1 LVILKFQHSFFLLSN
16 QINCQVFILEN
27 IYFMSNLRSIEQIM
41 VPPPPHWVGNAFM
54 VHNFFPGKLDMK
66 RMSPFFLL
74 DYGAKIEFPP
84 SDIPRGVGVHPH
96 RGFETVTIAYHGKV
110 AHHDSAG
117 NSGVIDEGDVQWM
130 TAASGVLHKEYQDEV
145 WSKKGGL
152 VQMAQIW
159 VNLPAKFKMSNPK
172 YQSLKH
178 SDFNRFTS
186 PDEKAEVEVIA
197 GNYNGTLG
205 IASTFTPIEMYNVHL
220 KSGAEVEFAFPRHYN
235 TGFLVIEGNVRV
247 NDKEAPTDHFVLFAN
262 DGTDI
267 RLSSTGNAI
276 VLILSGEPIHEP
288 IVSYGPFVMNTKQEI
303 LEAYDDLDKGKFG
316 YLE

>member
-1 LVILKFQHSFFLLSN
+1 
-16 QINCQVFILEN
+16 
-27 IYFMSNLRSIEQIM
+27 MSNLRSIEQIM
-41 VPPPPHWVGNAFM
+41 APPPPHWVGNAFM

-74 DYGAKIEFPP
+74 DYGAKMEFPP
-84 SDIPRGVGVHPH
+84 SDTPRGVGVHPH

-110 AHHDSAG
+110 AHNDSAD
-117 NSGVIDEGDVQWM
+117 NSGVIEEGDVQWM
-130 TAASGVLHKEYQDEV
+130 TAASGVLHKEYQEEG

-159 VNLPAKFKMSNPK
+159 VNLPAKYKMSNPK

-186 PDEKAEVEVIA
+186 PDQKAEVEVIA

-220 KSGAEVEFAFPRHYN
+220 KSGAEVVFSFPRLYN
-235 TGFLVIEGNVRV
+235 TGFLVIEGNVMV
-247 NDKEAPTDHFVLFAN
+247 NDKSAPTDHFVLFAN

-267 RLSSTGNAI
+267 WLTSTENAI
-276 VLILSGEPIHEP
+276 VLVLSGEPIHEP
-288 IVSYGPFVMNTKQEI
+288 IESYGPFVMNTKQEI
-303 LEAYDDLDKGKFG
+303 LEAFDDLDKGKFG
-316 YLE
+316 HLE